1 MRDRIGCGMRPEKLA
16 PFDGETN
23 FGRSPLHKRRK
34 KATIN
39 REIIARN
46 VVRVPFFRRTF
57 WHIHPH
63 GFCSILDFGKR
74 CVPTHFDKFIFNFS
88 RKKNPWDW
96 KCPLPG
102 AKIGSKKIP
111 ESCAFCRRENNA
123 RPRVKSSTPVRPCA
137 RFRLIF
143 GGYHANQTLY
153 SEPKSKWCV
162 VSRPER
168 ASPPPFKK
176 YFRLEWLSAP
186 RNLSENLNTSTIRF
200 VIIDCAAMTV

>member
-23 FGRSPLHKRRK
+23 FGRSLLHKRRK

-57 WHIHPH
+57 WHIHPN

-88 RKKNPWDW
+88 RKKFR
-96 KCPLPG
+96 G
-102 AKIGSKKIP
+102 IGSVRFLARRLGQKKIP
-111 ESCAFCRRENNA
+111 EGTSIRAN
-123 RPRVKSSTPVRPCA
+123 RVHFVEQKIMQDQESRVR
-137 RFRLIF
+137 L
-143 GGYHANQTLY
+143 
-153 SEPKSKWCV
+153 
-162 VSRPER
+162 
-168 ASPPPFKK
+168 
-176 YFRLEWLSAP
+176 LSDHVQD
-186 RNLSENLNTSTIRF
+186 F
-200 VIIDCAAMTV
+200 V